1 MYHWIVR
8 RKIAETFGYLNQHD
22 VDKVVGIFDPALT
35 HSFAGESALG
45 GVRKSSALA
54 RLWYQRLFRLF
65 PTIAFK
71 VHHVVIAGLPWDT
84 RVAVRFQ
91 VEVNT
96 PQEAPYHN
104 EVAQFLRI
112 RWGRITEMY
121 LYEDT
126 RKLEAFLERLGS
138 RGNSEALAS
147 PIAG

>member
-8 RKIAETFGYLNQHD
+8 RKIEETFGYLNQHNI
-22 VDKVVGIFDPALT
+22 DKVVGIFDPALT

-45 GVRKSSALA
+45 GVRKSVTTA

-65 PTIAFK
+65 PDIAFK
-71 VHHVVIAGLPWDT
+71 VHSIVIAGLPWDT

-91 VEVNT
+91 VELNP
-96 PQEAPYHN
+96 PQEATFHN

-112 RWGRITEMY
+112 RWGRIIEMY

-126 RKLEAFLERLGS
+126 SKLDALLKRMNAVGITEA
-138 RGNSEALAS
+138 AAS
-147 PIAG
+147 PITG